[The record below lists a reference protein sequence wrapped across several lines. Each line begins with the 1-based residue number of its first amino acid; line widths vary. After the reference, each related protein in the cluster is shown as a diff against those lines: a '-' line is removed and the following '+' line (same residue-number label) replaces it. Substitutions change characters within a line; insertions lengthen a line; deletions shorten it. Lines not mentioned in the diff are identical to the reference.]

1 MAKRLENAG
10 ASRLSRLGGPLT
22 ETPRLNTPA
31 RQTKRTKSFRL
42 DPRDIARLGALI
54 ERVGEATGRR
64 VTEAAVIGGVL
75 LLGEKTTTT
84 KLVTAIKDA
93 AWE

>member
-1 MAKRLENAG
+1 MAKRLENAS
-10 ASRLSRLGGPLT
+10 ASRLSRQGISPT
-22 ETPRLNTPA
+22 ETPRLNTPP

-42 DPRDIARLGALI
+42 DPRDIARLATLI

-64 VTEAAVIGGVL
+64 ATEAAVIGGVL
-75 LLGEKTTTT
+75 LLGEKTATA

>member
-1 MAKRLENAG
+1 MPKRLENAD
-10 ASRLSRLGGPLT
+10 ASRLSRQGGPPPA
-22 ETPRLNTPA
+22 TPRLRAPG
-31 RQTKRTKSFRL
+31 RQAKRTKSFRL
-42 DPRDIARLGALI
+42 DPRDIARLEALI

-75 LLGEKTTTT
+75 LLGKKTATT

>member
-1 MAKRLENAG
+1 MAKRLENAA
-10 ASRLSRLGGPLT
+10 ASRLSRQGGPLA
-22 ETPRLNTPA
+22 EAPRLNAPV

-42 DPRDIARLGALI
+42 GLHDIARLEALI
-54 ERVGEATGRR
+54 DRVGEATGRR

-75 LLGEKTTTT
+75 LLGKKTATA
-84 KLVTAIKDA
+84 KLITAVKDA